1 MKTLKFNHVL
11 SLLFIATATLFTSCV
26 GEDDYADIT
35 FSAVE
40 PEIDGNVVELSTIYE
55 DLQQNDLDI
64 VTFEESNDGQ
74 STYAVGYVVSS
85 DIGGNFYKELVIQ
98 DRPENPTFGVSI
110 QVNKAP
116 LFTLF
121 EVGQKVY
128 IKLDGLSALQEF
140 ENDNEPDEED
150 FDISDGEFGVVELG
164 INDGGQIGQIGQSF
178 FSDHII
184 RSSEVAEIV
193 PTSVE
198 LGSITPDMLN
208 TYVTFENVQFLR
220 ELMEFQLDE
229 DGNETDEIISSI
241 SFAGEAT
248 DEFDGERTLESCVS
262 NGQIILSTSTFS
274 DFKSAS
280 IPQGSGQI
288 SGVLTRTFEGDKYT
302 FYLNSQADASE
313 MNGERCDPII
323 YSCGTVEQAAANE
336 LINLDFEGEGTG
348 PVNVAGWTNY
358 IEAGSV
364 TWETYSAGGSN
375 ASLGTSARIGSFQ
388 SGDDSS
394 VAWLISPEIDI
405 ESNTKVTLEFKT
417 SNSFSDDSNLQLL
430 YSTNWDG
437 TEAGIAT
444 ADWGIISDATI
455 VGDDI
460 HFSNWVGSNVVDMSC
475 FEANGHF
482 AFKYIGSGSTGA
494 DGTYELDEIMVNVE

>member
-40 PEIDGNVVELSTIYE
+40 PEIDGNIVELSTIYGQ
-55 DLQQNDLDI
+55 LQQNDFDI

-85 DIGGNFYKELVIQ
+85 DIGGNFYKEIVIQ
-98 DRPENPTFGVSI
+98 DKPEDPTFGISV
-110 QVNKAP
+110 QVDKAP

-128 IKLDGLSALQEF
+128 IKLDGLSAGQDV
-140 ENDNEPDEED
+140 DNPS
-150 FDISDGEFGVVELG
+150 DIASGEFGVAELG

-178 FSDHII
+178 FGEHII
-184 RSSEVAEIV
+184 RASEVAEIV

-220 ELMEFQLDE
+220 ELLEFNQ
-229 DGNETDEIISSI
+229 DGQIVSSV
-241 SFAGEAT
+241 SYASEPN
-248 DEFDGERTLESCVS
+248 DQFDGERTLESCVS

-313 MNGERCDPII
+313 MNGERCDPLV
-323 YSCGTVEQAAANE
+323 YSCGTTTAAANE

-364 TWETYSAGGSN
+364 TWETYSAGGTN

-444 ADWGIISDATI
+444 ADWGLIDDATI
-455 VGDDI
+455 VSDDEY
-460 HFSNWVGSNVVDMSC
+460 FANWVESGVIDMSC

>member
-40 PEIDGNVVELSTIYE
+40 PEIDGNIVELSTVYGELIQNNYE
-55 DLQQNDLDI
+55 LY
-64 VTFEESNDGQ
+64 TFQGTNN
-74 STYAVGYVVSS
+74 YAVGYVVSS
-85 DIGGNFYKELVIQ
+85 DNGGNFYKEIVIQ
-98 DRPENPTFGVSI
+98 DKPENPTVGFSI

-128 IKLDGLSALQEF
+128 IKLDGLSVGQDVDNP
-140 ENDNEPDEED
+140 NDIASGDY
-150 FDISDGEFGVVELG
+150 GVPELG
-164 INDGGQIGQIGQSF
+164 FNDGGQIGQIGESF
-178 FSDHII
+178 FDDYII
-184 RSSEVAEIV
+184 RSSEVAEIT
-193 PTSVE
+193 PTLVNPGN
-198 LGSITPDMLN
+198 LTPDMLN
-208 TYVTFENVQFLR
+208 TAVVFDNVQFLR
-220 ELMEFQLDE
+220 EYMTFEGD
-229 DGNETDEIISSI
+229 NIVNSI
-241 SFAGEAT
+241 SYASEDN
-248 DEFDGERTLESCVS
+248 DEFDGERILESCE
-262 NGQIILSTSTFS
+262 NGSQIILSTSTFA
-274 DFKSAS
+274 DFKALS
-280 IPQGSGQI
+280 IPQGSG
-288 SGVLTRTFEGDKYT
+288 SAMGVLTRTFEADKYT
-302 FYLNSQADASE
+302 FYIPSPNFIE
-313 MNGERCDPII
+313 MNGERCDPLV
-323 YSCGTVEQAAANE
+323 YSCGTTTAAANE

-364 TWETYSAGGSN
+364 TWETYSAGGTN

-394 VAWLISPEIDI
+394 VAWLISPEIDV
-405 ESNTKVTLEFKT
+405 EANTKVTLEFKT

-437 TEAGIAT
+437 TEAGVAN
-444 ADWGIISDATI
+444 ADWGLIDDAMIVSD
-455 VGDDI
+455 GE
-460 HFSNWVGSNVVDMSC
+460 FFGNWVESGVVDMSC